1 MTNVSYHDIEQARQ
15 REMTLRAQL
24 RAERKAKR
32 AELEAITAPRKA
44 ELAELSERIKA
55 EAATERAAQYAALI
69 ADGGQEIAGKYV
81 VKIRKTRGEVI
92 PRDPSE
98 AITKGSSKMIS
109 LMLQSLV

>member
-24 RAERKAKR
+24 RAERRAKR

-55 EAATERAAQYAALI
+55 EAATDRAAQYAAML
-69 ADGGQEIAGKYV
+69 ADGGQERSGYAIKRSGKRFV
-81 VKIRKTRGEVI
+81 IVPKDSSLPVTRGDV
-92 PRDPSE
+92 RFLD
-98 AITKGSSKMIS
+98 AILS
-109 LMLQSLV
+109 SLV